1 MKWGLWCG
9 TPGPSKSWVGLEA
22 PGRGA
27 PCVRRVSECP
37 RPSAVLEVR
46 AMRAGRASCRVTYR
60 GRRVRSAPFLSGGR
74 HLRPERSPFPRVAH
88 AAHSGLLAPGG
99 PWRCHTQASANV
111 KSTHARPR
119 APARPRRTEA
129 AASRVSQFLCP
140 WLAGGPPSRVGRG
153 RCLLPDPP
161 RLRS

>member
-1 MKWGLWCG
+1 M
-9 TPGPSKSWVGLEA
+9 
-22 PGRGA
+22 
-27 PCVRRVSECP
+27 
-37 RPSAVLEVR
+37 
-46 AMRAGRASCRVTYR
+46 
-60 GRRVRSAPFLSGGR
+60 RSAPFLSGGR

-129 AASRVSQFLCP
+129 RPLVSPSSCALG
-140 WLAGGPPSRVGRG
+140 WLGDPGRG
-153 RCLLPDPP
+153 WLMVPAERAPCVSPFSACMSGSPRLGPRPPRRECPPHTAPAAAVPWGPRLLPKS
-161 RLRS
+161 RWVLLSRSLETLVFLPNTLMFRP